1 MQTQTPKRVNS
12 DARQAPWKLV
22 LLSGSS
28 CEGPPGPHPLHV
40 PEGRAEGGWECARR
54 GTLWEPLL
62 GAPEEPGLPCHTDGG
77 ILAPPLLAVMHLS
90 RLGLC
95 VCVGAC
101 WQGLSPTAP
110 HSSSPALCYG
120 PGGRALQGSSS
131 GEGPALETLGS
142 RAWGGW
148 VLAFCGKFWSS

>member
-110 HSSSPALCYG
+110 HSSSPLCAMAQVAG
-120 PGGRALQGSSS
+120 PSRAAARARAQPWRLWGPER
-131 GEGPALETLGS
+131 GEGGS
-142 RAWGGW
+142 
-148 VLAFCGKFWSS
+148 